1 MIRVVPADGDGIALA
16 ARELR
21 AGRLVAFPTETVYGL
36 GARARDSAAVAS
48 VFRAKGRPA
57 EHPLIVHL
65 PEGAPLGAWADPVP
79 AAAERLAE
87 AFWPGPLTLVLHRS
101 SGVPDVV
108 TGGQDTVAL
117 RVPSH
122 PVAAALL
129 RELGEGVA
137 APSANRFGRIS
148 PTRAEHVAAEF
159 ADLDLLVLDGG
170 PCEVGLESTI
180 VDLSGGWPR
189 LLRPGRISAE
199 AIAERLGTPV
209 EGAADDLGTDALG
222 TDAPGTE
229 ASAADD
235 GVPRAPGRL
244 ASHYAPV
251 APTRLSTRDAL
262 EGPGGPGPDAG
273 LLLCRAARPADHRG
287 PWRRLPDEPEA
298 YGRGL
303 YEALRALDA
312 AGPPEVVV
320 ERPPRGPGWEAV
332 HDRLTRA
339 AGPRPAVARP
349 AVARPVDDPTAGPT
363 GADEEER

>member
-1 MIRVVPADGDGIALA
+1 MIRVVPADRQGIALA

-36 GARARDSAAVAS
+36 GARARDAAAVAS
-48 VFRAKGRPA
+48 VFRVKGRPP

-79 AAAERLAE
+79 EAAERLAA
-87 AFWPGPLTLVLHRS
+87 AFWPGPLTLVLRRAA
-101 SGVPDVV
+101 GVPDVI

-148 PTRAEHVAAEF
+148 PTRADHVAAEF

-180 VDLSGGWPR
+180 VDLSSERPR
-189 LLRPGRISAE
+189 LLRPGRIGAE
-199 AIAERLGTPV
+199 AIGERLGV
-209 EGAADDLGTDALG
+209 AIAGAPDATSDGTSDG
-222 TDAPGTE
+222 T
-229 ASAADD
+229 SAGRPAA
-235 GVPRAPGRL
+235 PRAPGRL
-244 ASHYAPV
+244 ASHYAPA
-251 APTRLSTRDAL
+251 APTRLLDRAAL
-262 EGPGGPGPDAG
+262 DGPDGPDPDAG
-273 LLLCRAARPADHRG
+273 LLLCGAERPAGHRG
-287 PWRRLPDEPEA
+287 PWRRLPATPDA

-303 YEALRALDA
+303 YEALRALDEA
-312 AGPPEVVV
+312 APPEVVV
-320 ERPPRGPGWEAV
+320 ERPPDGPAWTAV
-332 HDRLTRA
+332 HDRLNRA
-339 AGPRPAVARP
+339 AGPRPPSPGPPDAR
-349 AVARPVDDPTAGPT
+349 AAAPT
-363 GADEEER
+363 GDDEEER